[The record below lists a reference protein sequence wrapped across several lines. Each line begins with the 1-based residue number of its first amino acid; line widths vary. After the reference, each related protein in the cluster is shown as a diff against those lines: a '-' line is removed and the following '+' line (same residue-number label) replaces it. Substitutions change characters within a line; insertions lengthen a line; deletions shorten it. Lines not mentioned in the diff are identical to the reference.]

1 VRACLS
7 RVTVVFLERV
17 TLSRQRLLSGEL
29 TDRHYAALPETWLEA
44 RNNTGEIVRG
54 EVVL

>member
-1 VRACLS
+1 MRACLS